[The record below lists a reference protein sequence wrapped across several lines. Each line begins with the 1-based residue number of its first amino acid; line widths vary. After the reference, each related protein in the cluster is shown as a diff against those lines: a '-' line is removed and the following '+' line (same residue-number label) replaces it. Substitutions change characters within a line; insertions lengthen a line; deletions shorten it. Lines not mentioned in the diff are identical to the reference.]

1 MNLDLDAYFHRIGY
15 QGERAPTL
23 AVLHELAACHAQ
35 AIPFENLDVLLGR
48 RISLEPAAL
57 ERKLVRERRGGYCFE
72 QNGLLLAVLQAL
84 GYEARPLSARVRYQ
98 RPRDYLPPRTHL
110 FVRVELEGQ
119 SWLVD
124 VGVGAMSLTC
134 ALRLGTEAEQPTPH
148 EPRRIVREGAL
159 LFHQVRFGEAWH
171 DVSEFT
177 LEEMPPIDRELAN
190 WFTSTHPDSHFK
202 SRLLVARAS
211 PGGRRKT
218 LLNRELTVREADG
231 RSVVRTLERPAELL
245 EVLAGEFDLA
255 FPEGTAFPC
264 PGLVWPAEARAL

>member
-1 MNLDLDAYFHRIGY
+1 MSLDLDAYLHRIGY
-15 QGERAPTL
+15 AGPRAPSLTL
-23 AVLHELAACHAQ
+23 LHELSACHAQ
-35 AIPFENLDVLLGR
+35 SIPFENLDVLLGR
-48 RISLEPAAL
+48 RISLELPAL
-57 ERKLVRERRGGYCFE
+57 ERKLVFERRGGYCFE
-72 QNGLLLAVLQAL
+72 QNGLMLAVLQAL
-84 GYEARPLSARVRYQ
+84 GFSARPLSARVRYQ

-148 EPRRIVREGAL
+148 EPRRIRREGAL
-159 LFHQVRFGEAWH
+159 HFHQVRFGEAWH

-211 PGGRRKT
+211 PGGGRTT
-218 LLNRELTVREADG
+218 LLNRDFTVREADG

-245 EVLAGEFDLA
+245 EVLATGFDLA

-264 PGLVWPAEARAL
+264 PGIVWPDDAG